1 MVIAIAVVSQADACE
16 RGGRILVDYWQMAK
30 HQIKTAIRTI
40 IPKTHSNDR
49 YKTTLFP
56 FFALKFIH
64 MVPLY
69 KEILLCIAFA
79 I

>member
-1 MVIAIAVVSQADACE
+1 
-16 RGGRILVDYWQMAK
+16 MAK

-49 YKTTLFP
+49 YKTALFP